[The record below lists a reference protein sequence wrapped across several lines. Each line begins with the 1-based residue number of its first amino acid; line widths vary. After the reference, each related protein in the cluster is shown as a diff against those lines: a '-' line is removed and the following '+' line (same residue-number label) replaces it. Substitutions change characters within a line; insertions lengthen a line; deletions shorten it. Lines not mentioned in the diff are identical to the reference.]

1 MHSQK
6 AAGHESKVINQNA
19 KNLKIIKVFF
29 LETNRCDPNGWLDE
43 VKRVGDLSRLNACV
57 VTEGT
62 YDICS
67 ETMSSNESRSLAP
80 LWVLNITWNI
90 DGLEMFFNTKI
101 LHFCSVLVST
111 LTSLAADLPDSQAP
125 DDPLPTTDSMADLL
139 RDGTPAGI
147 GDRSRLIE
155 RRLAEQSQVLT
166 ELTSMLIN
174 VC

>member
-1 MHSQK
+1 MDDQLETAYEAKFSVLDMDVVKKAQGASK
-6 AAGHESKVINQNA
+6 AAGPINEAEQKRQA
-19 KNLKIIKVFF
+19 ELMKQASIAVQVFF

-67 ETMSSNESRSLAP
+67 ETMSSNE
-80 LWVLNITWNI
+80 
-90 DGLEMFFNTKI
+90 M
-101 LHFCSVLVST
+101 LVST

-125 DDPLPTTDSMADLL
+125 DDPLPTTHSMADLL
-139 RDGTPAGI
+139 RDGTPAGV
-147 GDRSRLIE
+147 GDRSRLIK
-155 RRLAEQSQVLT
+155 RRLVEQSQVLT